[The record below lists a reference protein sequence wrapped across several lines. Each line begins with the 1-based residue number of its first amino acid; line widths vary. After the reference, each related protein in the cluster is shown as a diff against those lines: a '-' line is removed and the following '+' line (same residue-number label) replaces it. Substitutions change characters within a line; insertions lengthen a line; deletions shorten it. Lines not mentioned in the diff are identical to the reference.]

1 MDSSFRF
8 AYVKILYVLV
18 PLIAA
23 AVWYRLRYYKAPMY
37 SYPLADTILRKHG
50 VSVQWRQRFFMISRF
65 CMLVALAFLISRPQV
80 VDKQSK
86 VLVEGI
92 DIMLVL
98 DVSGSMQLFD
108 DEYDQ
113 KQRIAIAK
121 EEAIKFI
128 KKREN
133 DPIGLV
139 LFGNE
144 AVSRCPLTLDKSVL
158 ESIVNDIELGV
169 IDSDGTVISKAIITA
184 LNRLKKSE
192 AKTKI
197 IILLTDGEP
206 SQGDLHPSDALTL
219 AQKYG
224 VKIYTIG
231 IGSPEGGIMSHP
243 LLGLQRTSSVVNTE
257 LLELLARRS
266 GGKCFLAHNQ
276 KELQKIYETINALEQ
291 SEYETDVYH
300 KYHDIF
306 MPFLWIL
313 AGWMVLE
320 GLLATFVWFSL

>member
-1 MDSSFRF
+1 
-8 AYVKILYVLV
+8 
-18 PLIAA
+18 
-23 AVWYRLRYYKAPMY
+23 
-37 SYPLADTILRKHG
+37 
-50 VSVQWRQRFFMISRF
+50 
-65 CMLVALAFLISRPQV
+65 
-80 VDKQSK
+80 
-86 VLVEGI
+86 
-92 DIMLVL
+92 
-98 DVSGSMQLFD
+98 
-108 DEYDQ
+108 
-113 KQRIAIAK
+113 
-121 EEAIKFI
+121 
-128 KKREN
+128 
-133 DPIGLV
+133 
-139 LFGNE
+139 
-144 AVSRCPLTLDKSVL
+144 
-158 ESIVNDIELGV
+158 LGV